1 MIASWHVVLLK
12 YVINI
17 NNIGLHL
24 KVFTL
29 LTLYILLCLT
39 NKLFVGV
46 AYKHLISGKYLNKSC
61 KSLSVLVYFLLF
73 AIYLSYLSVSMV
85 LSAVLKFAN
94 FIISLF
100 FTNLTSRIF
109 IVLLFFTR
117 SKNFIKNHVNRHPC
131 QLIYDNNLSDTNFYL
146 FNMFLT
152 NFNSFVAFAI
162 WSGISSG
169 EGSQCLK

>member
-1 MIASWHVVLLK
+1 M
-12 YVINI
+12 
-17 NNIGLHL
+17 
-24 KVFTL
+24 
-29 LTLYILLCLT
+29 
-39 NKLFVGV
+39 

-117 SKNFIKNHVNRHPC
+117 THTMLFNDFLVSKNFIKNHVNRHPC
-131 QLIYDNNLSDTNFYL
+131 QLIYDINLSDTNFYL

-162 WSGISSG
+162 
-169 EGSQCLK
+169 